1 MRIFLNII
9 KYRLITSLK
18 HPVILVCL
26 LLALFSSVTLGVYS
40 AKNEANFSTYPIA
53 IVDEDG
59 GKYTSILIDRI
70 DKNQQLDVILVNKDT
85 AIKQVSVGK
94 IDGAFILLNGFSNSI
109 ENNDYEGIIEFIS
122 PTVTTSA
129 YPISE
134 IVASEVIDLWL
145 KRLVDNSIDSL
156 YSNLGDEVALS
167 IEDINSNIDNEYRT
181 NDIISIKY
189 IGSDNLVKKDDTISP
204 IDRAIGLY
212 AAFVIFAI
220 MLSGEWIFN
229 IRKTSLQNRFKSFN
243 INTIILLLGSQL
255 ASFIVSFIFFIPLVI
270 FLSVFLNLKFIYTI
284 YISLGMVLFLISIC
298 SISLLVNTLV
308 ANLSQLVVLGT
319 SVSII
324 VILFSSITMP
334 LPTWSTLAM
343 SIGRILPGTYLMNC
357 YNNPQQLISLFI
369 VTLFWLAGSYLS
381 VVKLRKVSK

>member
-1 MRIFLNII
+1 MRIFINII

-381 VVKLRKVSK
+381 VVKLRKV

>member
-1 MRIFLNII
+1 MRIFINII

-343 SIGRILPGTYLMNC
+343 SIGRILPGTYLMDC
-357 YNNPQQLISLFI
+357 YNNPLQLISLFI

-381 VVKLRKVSK
+381 VVKLRKV